1 MNRILFLSLLLSLA
15 AIDTAAQEES
25 NELFSMLFIGD
36 IMGHDDQ
43 IISALDTGT
52 GKYSY
57 DTVFSY
63 VAPLIGDADLAFAN
77 FEVTLAGRPYKG
89 YPQFS
94 SPPEL
99 AVACREAGID
109 CFLTAN
115 NHSADRGYD
124 GVMGTIMRLDSLG
137 ISHTGTF
144 RNEEERDTL
153 NPLIIC
159 SKGISVAV
167 LNYTYGT
174 NGIEVPG
181 PVTINM
187 LDTGIIG
194 RDLEK
199 TAGLDPDITVLFLH
213 WGTEY
218 NTIPSSQQEKIAR
231 QFLSMGADL
240 VIGSHPHVL
249 QKMIWTK
256 EDSTEGLIVYSLGNF
271 ISNQRRPGTD
281 GGTMVRILF
290 ERDNGSLRIKD
301 AGYCLTWVYIPVNNG
316 KKEYYILPCAEFED
330 KTDFFTDQADF
341 LQMKKFT
348 EESRNLLNRQNI
360 AIPEITFRSGDWL
373 PVHFD
378 LDNKGEL

>member
-1 MNRILFLSLLLSLA
+1 MHRILSLSLLLSLA
-15 AIDTAAQEES
+15 AIDVVAQEEGR
-25 NELFSMLFIGD
+25 ELFSMLFIGD

-43 IISALDTGT
+43 IVSALDTET
-52 GKYSY
+52 GNYSY

-63 VAPLIGDADLAFAN
+63 VAPLIREADLAFAN

-99 AVACREAGID
+99 AVACRQAGID

-115 NHSADRGYD
+115 NHSADRGND
-124 GVMGTIMRLDSLG
+124 GISGTIMRLDSLG
-137 ISHTGTF
+137 IPHTGTF
-144 RNEEERDTL
+144 RTRQERDSL
-153 NPLIIC
+153 SPLIM
-159 SKGISVAV
+159 KRNGISVAV

-181 PVTINM
+181 PETVNF
-187 LDTGIIG
+187 LDAGLIS

-199 TAGLDPDITVLFLH
+199 TARHDPDITVLFLH

-218 NTIPSSQQEKIAR
+218 DTVPSAAQENMAR

-256 EDSTEGLIVYSLGNF
+256 KDSTEELVVYSLGNF

-281 GGTMVRILF
+281 GGAMVRILF
-290 ERDNGSLRIKD
+290 ERENGSLRIRD
-301 AGYCLTWVYIPVNNG
+301 AGYCLTWVCIPVKEG
-316 KKEYYILPCAEFED
+316 KKEYYILPCAEFEEKAEFFND
-330 KTDFFTDQADF
+330 PGDFV
-341 LQMKKFT
+341 QMRKFT
-348 EESRNLLNRQNI
+348 EESRKLLNKQNI
-360 AIPEITFRSGDWL
+360 TIPEITFSEGKWIPL
-373 PVHFD
+373 HSD
-378 LDNKGEL
+378 LDERR